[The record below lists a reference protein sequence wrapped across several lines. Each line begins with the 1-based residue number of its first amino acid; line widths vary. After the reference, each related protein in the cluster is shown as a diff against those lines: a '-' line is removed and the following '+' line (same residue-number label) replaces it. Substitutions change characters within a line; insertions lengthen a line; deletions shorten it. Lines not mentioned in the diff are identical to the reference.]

1 MRMSQSAARHGD
13 DQGARERAA
22 GQVSDVM
29 LNLEWTVASAKKG
42 HKLVA
47 KDGVDRNA
55 ELALAEL
62 AKELERLRK
71 RLLQDT
77 YFAVGDRLL

>member
-1 MRMSQSAARHGD
+1 MSQPNYERSE
-13 DQGARERAA
+13 DQALRERAA

-29 LNLEWTVASAKKG
+29 LNLEWTIASAKKG
-42 HKLVA
+42 HKIVA
-47 KDGVDRNA
+47 KDGVDHNA

-71 RLLQDT
+71 RLMQDT
-77 YFAVGDRLL
+77 YFAVGERLL

>member
-1 MRMSQSAARHGD
+1 MSQP
-13 DQGARERAA
+13 QPEPTQEQVLRERAA
-22 GQVSDVM
+22 GQVSVM
-29 LNLEWTVASAKKG
+29 LNLEWTIASAKKG
-42 HKLVA
+42 HKVVA

-62 AKELERLRK
+62 AKDLERLRK
-71 RLLQDT
+71 RLMQDT